1 MGASR
6 AGSSSSPSPRSLPRP
21 GSTTKARSR
30 SSNRRGASPV
40 GLVALFL
47 LGSATP
53 PGCGDDDEKTTAAG
67 IRGTT
72 PRREAPRPEPPPVGD
87 GRGGV
92 RLVEVGDF
100 EAPLYVAQP
109 PGESRDLYV
118 VEKGGRIVP
127 VDAGAPAAEPFLDL
141 SGEVSTG
148 SAQGLLSIAFAP
160 DYERSGRFFVNFTDT
175 EGDTRIQEFR
185 RDADDPRV
193 ADPGT
198 RRELLRIEQPFE
210 NHNGGLLLFGP
221 NPADGR
227 PYAIPS
233 SNPFV
238 DEPGARGEIYSY
250 GLRNPWRFSFD
261 RVGGALS
268 IGDVGQDAIEEIDL
282 VAREAARGANFGWSA
297 FEGNEPFNEDQEA
310 PDAVPPALTYPLDGA
325 CAVTGGYVVRD
336 ESLRSLYARSLYG
349 DFCVGELRS
358 FTARPGREAADDRP
372 LGVDVPQLSSFGEDN
387 RGRIYAV
394 SLNGP
399 VYRLAPRG

>member
-30 SSNRRGASPV
+30 SSNRRGASLV
-40 GLVALFL
+40 RLVALFL
-47 LGSATP
+47 LGSATAA
-53 PGCGDDDEKTTAAG
+53 GCGDDDEEPTAAG
-67 IRGTT
+67 TGETT

-87 GRGGV
+87 GRGG
-92 RLVEVGDF
+92 
-100 EAPLYVAQP
+100 
-109 PGESRDLYV
+109 
-118 VEKGGRIVP
+118 
-127 VDAGAPAAEPFLDL
+127 
-141 SGEVSTG
+141 
-148 SAQGLLSIAFAP
+148 
-160 DYERSGRFFVNFTDT
+160 RFFVNSTDP
-175 EGDTRIQEFR
+175 EGDPRIQESR

-210 NHNGGLLLFGP
+210 NHNGGLLLFGPDDLLYVGSGDGGSGGDPMRNGQELSTLLGKLLRIDP

-268 IGDVGQDAIEEIDL
+268 LGDVGQDAIEEIDL
-282 VAREAARGANFGWSA
+282 VAREASRGANFGWSA

-310 PDAVPPALTYPLDGA
+310 PDAVSPALTYPLDGA

-336 ESLRSLYARSLYG
+336 ESLRSLYARYLYG

-358 FTARPGREAADDRP
+358 FTARPGRDAADDRL